1 MHTVTANIQVVPFH
15 PEAEYASDDED
26 SEEESA
32 SQQEEGARPPS
43 HGPGGDAAE
52 YVTRSPVPLLHL
64 LRTSDVERAEK
75 SWSGPDIPEANASRL
90 RGMGAPAVGAMLAK
104 FKRMVAGHLVSS

>member
-26 SEEESA
+26 CEEETH
-32 SQQEEGARPPS
+32 EEGARPPR
-43 HGPGGDAAE
+43 HGPGCDAAE